1 MRRAVLRLAFAAL
14 AGLALSP
21 AGAWAQK
28 PAGLMNAIGLVDF
41 GHPPDF
47 KVGSFATYHIQ
58 AMSALGVADDYTMT
72 VLIAGEEHWWG
83 EDCFWIE
90 TITTTPKGGNSA
102 VASLMSYD
110 VFKDSLGLQNMQLYV
125 RKVVNG
131 LAENGDPLQEIYKR
145 PASTLK
151 VREPAKPAFRLLTDT
166 LGSETI
172 QTDKG
177 EFACTKVQMTQGRS
191 QTGAGS
197 LGRDPH
203 HPVQGPQADS
213 SDYLELKEIR
223 TSYMTPRVPI
233 THIARE
239 DILQKL
245 SRRAWKIGKS
255 SEATPMVTLDET
267 HGSATLVDFGE
278 NRKSAILP
286 ASMQKTLAQLA
297 AEKRTV
303 ARPPAPPKARAG
315 ARKSG

>member
-1 MRRAVLRLAFAAL
+1 MRHAVLRLAFAAL

-21 AGAWAQK
+21 SGAWAQK

-41 GHPPDF
+41 GHRPDF
-47 KVGSFATYHIQ
+47 KVGSFATYHVQ
-58 AMSALGVADDYTMT
+58 ATSALGVVDDYTMT

-90 TITTTPKGGNSA
+90 TITTTPRGSNSSI
-102 VASLMSYD
+102 ASLMSYE

-125 RKVVNG
+125 RKVING
-131 LAENGDPLQEIYKR
+131 VTENGAPLQEVYKR

-151 VREPAKPAFRLLTDT
+151 AREPAKQTFRLLIDT
-166 LGSETI
+166 LGTETI
-172 QTDKG
+172 QTAKG
-177 EFACTKVQMTQGRS
+177 EFACTKMQMTQGRS

-203 HPVQGPQADS
+203 HAVEGPRADS
-213 SDYLELKEIR
+213 SDYLELREIR
-223 TSYMTPRVPI
+223 TSFMTPRVPI

-255 SEATPMVTLDET
+255 SDATPLVTLDET
-267 HGSATLVDFGE
+267 NGSATLVDFGD
-278 NRKSAILP
+278 NGKSQILP
-286 ASMQKTLAQLA
+286 PSMQKSLAQLA
-297 AEKRTV
+297 AEKRTT
-303 ARPPAPPKARAG
+303 APPRVPPKPRTG